1 MATAG
6 IIHYSLHPGMLIR
19 YVKGEYVGESRDAS
33 QIINDV
39 SPYIKRDDVD
49 HIHRIITNGCP
60 SHIDFKE
67 ASDMKAFIIEKGNQ
81 ATFAKYP
88 RKRLQKL

>member
-1 MATAG
+1 MSHIDMATAG

-49 HIHRIITNGCP
+49 HIHRIITNARP
-60 SHIDFKE
+60 SHIDFTE
-67 ASDMKAFIIEKGNQ
+67 ALDMKAFII
-81 ATFAKYP
+81 
-88 RKRLQKL
+88 